1 MVRRAQL
8 QRKPGSPLIS
18 GYLTPKGIP
27 WGRVIAVVALLV
39 VLGAGI
45 YYAWGHIWLR

>member
-18 GYLTPKGIP
+18 GYLTPKGIR
-27 WGRVIAVVALLV
+27 WRWVLAALVVAAAVAGV
-39 VLGAGI
+39 VW
-45 YYAWGHIWLR
+45 YVWLR